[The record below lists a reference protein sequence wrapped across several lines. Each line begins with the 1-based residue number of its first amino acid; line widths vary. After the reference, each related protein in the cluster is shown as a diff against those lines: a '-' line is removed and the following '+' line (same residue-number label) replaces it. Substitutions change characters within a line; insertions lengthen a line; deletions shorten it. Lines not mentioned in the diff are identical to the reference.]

1 MDAASRES
9 RALARW
15 KPPAGSLSDRAL
27 AALVIGLSR
36 TIMRGM
42 NSLTI
47 EGAERFDRQ
56 LERGGR
62 GLLTFSNHVSL
73 FDDPLLL
80 SNLRLPPYRRLRWVA
95 SDALNFFGSPWK
107 SFIFN
112 AGKCVPVVRGR
123 GFDQPGFAYL
133 LARLREGAW
142 VHIFPEGRRTRDP
155 GAMLSG
161 PFKAGIGRL
170 IVESEP
176 LLLPFYHHGMRELLP
191 VGSRL
196 PRLRKRV
203 RMVFGREVDG
213 RSIVEELRRRSGPD
227 LSEAALWDAVAQRT
241 YELLRRLE
249 AELHPCASVR
259 EEVAA

>member
-1 MDAASRES
+1 MDAAARES

-15 KPPAGSLSDRAL
+15 KPPTGSLTDRSL

-36 TIMRGM
+36 TIMRRM

-47 EGAERFDRQ
+47 EGAERFESQ
-56 LERGGR
+56 LERGDR

-112 AGKCVPVVRGR
+112 AGKCVPIVRGR
-123 GFDQPGFAYL
+123 GFDQPGFDFL
-133 LARLREGAW
+133 VARLREGEW
-142 VHIFPEGRRTRDP
+142 VHIFPEGGRTRDP

-176 LLLPFYHHGMRELLP
+176 FLLPFYHHGMREVLP

-203 RMVFGREVDG
+203 RMVFGQEVDG
-213 RSIVEELRRRSGPD
+213 RSIVGALRRRGGPELSGP
-227 LSEAALWDAVAQRT
+227 ALWDAVTQRT
-241 YELLRRLE
+241 YELLTGLE
-249 AELHPCASVR
+249 SEVR
-259 EEVAA
+259 PSAAIRQVAA